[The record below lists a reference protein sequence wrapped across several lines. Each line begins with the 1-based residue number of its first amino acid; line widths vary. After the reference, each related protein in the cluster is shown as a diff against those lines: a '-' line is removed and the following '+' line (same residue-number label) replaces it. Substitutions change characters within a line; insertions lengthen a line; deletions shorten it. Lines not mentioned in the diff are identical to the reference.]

1 MSKFGIYIGMRATA
15 KEWKDAYQP
24 GFLKTYGWHFYQFYG
39 RASQAESYASEVK
52 TKHGIVPVDDKEMIT
67 YCGGGIWDVR

>member
-1 MSKFGIYIGMRATA
+1 MIKINIGDRAHA
-15 KEWKDAYQP
+15 KEWQDVYQP
-24 GFLKTYGWHFYQFYG
+24 GFLKKFGWHFYQYYG
-39 RASQAESYASEVK
+39 RASQESSYASEVN